1 MNMARQISVL
11 KKINGLSDSE
21 LKKLIKELFHLES
34 SGVYPENS
42 EVKVLAREIANEL
55 EGVHL
60 NHAQEMVNSEVL
72 RVVARKFISKE

>member
-1 MNMARQISVL
+1 MARQISVL